1 MSGQISFSFLRQVVR
16 WGTFGEDGKTPLS
29 FISLEEMKT
38 THIKSILETQSH
50 HEEAPSDEQMKML
63 LKKELLY
70 RERKGLL

>member
-16 WGTFGEDGKTPLS
+16 WGTFGEDGK
-29 FISLEEMKT
+29 
-38 THIKSILETQSH
+38 KSILETQSH